1 MTTGKF
7 SETRGQMKGDC
18 YFCKEEAG
26 EVQGNLKFLMKE
38 QTEGKELSGRYTNTC
53 GHRVFEKKSS
63 KQELSVRLRSLRNQN
78 QNCLKARKNY
88 LIWGELQN
96 NTGVDRREGK
106 HQERRA
112 EAVDYLARLYPN
124 SAIKSSRKD
133 YRRLKM

>member
-53 GHRVFEKKSS
+53 GHRVFEREKQQAGTLSETEVTEKSKS
-63 KQELSVRLRSLRNQN
+63 KLS
-78 QNCLKARKNY
+78 
-88 LIWGELQN
+88 
-96 NTGVDRREGK
+96 EGK
-106 HQERRA
+106 KELP
-112 EAVDYLARLYPN
+112 YLG
-124 SAIKSSRKD
+124 
-133 YRRLKM
+133 